1 MRKKKECSTDGYSP
15 VTCKTT
21 FTYGNTV
28 INVVEC
34 FPKEGPTITERI
46 IIKTLYLVQKYL
58 TPDTKIC
65 IGGQFF
71 IQDMHHS

>member
-34 FPKEGPTITERI
+34 FPKEDPTITELLEKAI
-46 IIKTLYLVQKYL
+46 IYEGTHRNN
-58 TPDTKIC
+58 KIS
-65 IGGQFF
+65 GNNQEN
-71 IQDMHHS
+71 